1 LPSLNSGPA
10 THGWKERTTEIRV
23 FFKIEADL
31 SEREKQ
37 ELIEMGKKYSPV
49 YNTLT
54 KSVPANVKLDK

>member
-1 LPSLNSGPA
+1 MGGRNVQLKSA
-10 THGWKERTTEIRV
+10 F